1 MRVLITVPWWE
12 RLGGAEAMLQTIL
25 DGADE
30 SGHELEPIF
39 FEDGPWPQEL
49 SELGLRVEVVKAGRV
64 RNVARFAMT
73 VRRLA
78 ALFRERQ
85 PDVILN
91 WATKTQLYGSPAA
104 ALAGMSDRVI
114 WWQHAI
120 AGRHWLDF
128 GANLLT
134 TRAIACYSTAAA
146 EAQQRLRPRRRTIV
160 IPAGAKP
167 VSPAAPHTPTMP
179 QTSQMH
185 APQTSTPQT
194 PSTQHTPQSP
204 RTAQSAPTAQ
214 SPSTAPTPP
223 AGVPLVGIVGR
234 LQQWK
239 GQDRLLQ
246 AQALLRE
253 HGHPLHLVIVGGDSY
268 GLSPRYAASL
278 PELIARLGLDD
289 AVTLT
294 GEVADATALI
304 ERFDVLVNA
313 SDPEPFGIVLIEA
326 MAAGVP
332 VVAVDAGGPRD
343 IVEHARTGM
352 LARSG
357 EPADLAAALEP
368 LLSSRALRRELGD
381 AGRERFMRD
390 YTDEAVRAR
399 FFIALE
405 SVARAARRGRGRAGR

>member
-25 DGADE
+25 DGAGE

-49 SELGLRVEVVKAGRV
+49 SELGLRVEIVKAGRV

-128 GANLLT
+128 GANLLP

-167 VSPAAPHTPTMP
+167 VSPV
-179 QTSQMH
+179 
-185 APQTSTPQT
+185 APQTPPML
-194 PSTQHTPQSP
+194 PSL
-204 RTAQSAPTAQ
+204 
-214 SPSTAPTPP
+214 P

-278 PELIARLGLDD
+278 PALIARLGLDD

-390 YTDEAVRAR
+390 YTDEAVRTR
-399 FFIALE
+399 FFTALE

>member
-1 MRVLITVPWWE
+1 LDTISRVRVLITVPWWE

-25 DGADE
+25 DGAGE

-49 SELGLRVEVVKAGRV
+49 SELGLRVEIVEAGRV

-120 AGRHWLDF
+120 AGRHWLDL
-128 GANLLT
+128 GANLLP

-167 VSPAAPHTPTMP
+167 ISPV
-179 QTSQMH
+179 
-185 APQTSTPQT
+185 APQTPPML
-194 PSTQHTPQSP
+194 PSL
-204 RTAQSAPTAQ
+204 
-214 SPSTAPTPP
+214 P

-304 ERFDVLVNA
+304 EQFDVLVNA

-390 YTDEAVRAR
+390 YTDEAVRTR
-399 FFIALE
+399 FFTALE

>member
-1 MRVLITVPWWE
+1 VRVLITVPWWE

-25 DGADE
+25 DGAGE

-49 SELGLRVEVVKAGRV
+49 SELGLRVEIVKAGRV

-120 AGRHWLDF
+120 AGRHWLDL
-128 GANLLT
+128 GANLLP
-134 TRAIACYSTAAA
+134 TRAIVCYSTAAA

-167 VSPAAPHTPTMP
+167 ISPV
-179 QTSQMH
+179 
-185 APQTSTPQT
+185 APQTPPML
-194 PSTQHTPQSP
+194 PSL
-204 RTAQSAPTAQ
+204 PT
-214 SPSTAPTPP
+214 
-223 AGVPLVGIVGR
+223 GVPLVGIVGR

-304 ERFDVLVNA
+304 EQFDVLVNA

-357 EPADLAAALEP
+357 QPADLAAALEP

-390 YTDEAVRAR
+390 YTDEAVRTR
-399 FFIALE
+399 FFTALE